1 MIQLPHYRPRLG
13 ALGFG
18 LLWVASPLA
27 AQRSDLPA
35 AEQAIVKAVDA
46 QGRQA
51 VALLERIVNINSGSM
66 NLAGVRAVG
75 AVLRAELDSL
85 GFVTRWEDGTPYQ
98 RAGHLIAERTGTGP
112 RLLLIGHLDT
122 VFEPDSPFQHFEM
135 VDATHARGPGVIDM
149 KGGDVIIVQ
158 ALKALRDAGQLDR
171 MSITVVMHGDEEHS
185 GEPIGLARRAL
196 IEAARTADIAIGFE
210 DGDGDPKTAVIA
222 RRGTSSWLLETTGTA
237 GHSSQVFRPDIGAG
251 AIYEA
256 ARVVNGFRERMAGEQ
271 YLTFNPGVILGG
283 TAATLD
289 VENARGTAF
298 GKTNVIAAEAVVSGD
313 LRTLAPEQLARAKAT
328 MEEIVSQPLPGT
340 HSTITFDDGYPP
352 MAPTDGNRRLLA
364 RFDEVSRDLGFGPVT
379 PVDPGAAG
387 AADVSFTAGLVTMA
401 MDGLGLSGRDGHSA
415 QETADLSTIPMLTKR
430 AAVLF
435 HRLTSPPTP

>member
-1 MIQLPHYRPRLG
+1 MIQPRRCRPFFE
-13 ALGFG
+13 ALTFG
-18 LLWVASPLA
+18 LLWSAGPLA
-27 AQRSDLPA
+27 AQTTLPA
-35 AEQAIVKAVDA
+35 SEQAIVKAVDA
-46 QGRQA
+46 RGDEA

-66 NLAGVRAVG
+66 NLAGVREVG
-75 AVLRAELDSL
+75 AVLRAELDGL

-122 VFEPDSPFQHFEM
+122 VFEPDSPFQRFQK

-158 ALKALRDAGQLDR
+158 ALKALKDAGQLDR

-196 IEAARTADIAIGFE
+196 IEAARAADIAIGFE

-222 RRGTSSWLLETTGTA
+222 RRGTSSWLLRTTGTP

-256 ARVVNGFRERMAGEQ
+256 ARVINAFREQMAGEP
-271 YLTFNPGVILGG
+271 YLTFNPGVVLGG
-283 TAATLD
+283 TSALLD

-298 GKTNVIAAEAVVSGD
+298 GKTNVIAAETVVSGD
-313 LRTLAPEQLARAKAT
+313 LRTLSPEQLARAKAT
-328 MEEIVSQPLPGT
+328 MTGIVAQSLPGT
-340 HSTITFDDGYPP
+340 RSTITFDDGYPP

-364 RFDEVSRDLGFGPVT
+364 RFDQVSRDLGFGPVT

-387 AADVSFTAGLVTMA
+387 AADVSFAADLVDMA
-401 MDGLGLSGRDGHSA
+401 MDGLGLSGTDGHSP
-415 QETADLSTIPMLTKR
+415 QETADLSTLPMLTKR

-435 HRLTSPPTP
+435 HRLTTPPTP

>member
-1 MIQLPHYRPRLG
+1 MIQPLRCRPCLE
-13 ALGFG
+13 ALTFG
-18 LLWVASPLA
+18 LLWSAGPLA
-27 AQRSDLPA
+27 AQATLPA
-35 AEQAIVKAVDA
+35 SEQAIVRAVDA
-46 QGRQA
+46 RGDEA

-66 NLAGVRAVG
+66 NLAGVREVG
-75 AVLRAELDSL
+75 AVLRAELDGL

-122 VFEPDSPFQHFEM
+122 VFEPDSPFQRFQK

-196 IEAARTADIAIGFE
+196 IEAARAADIAIGFE

-222 RRGTSSWLLETTGTA
+222 RRGTSSWLLKTTGTA

-256 ARVVNGFRERMAGEQ
+256 ARAVNTFRERMAGEP
-271 YLTFNPGVILGG
+271 YLTFNPGVVLGG
-283 TAATLD
+283 TSATLD
-289 VENARGTAF
+289 VENARGNAF
-298 GKTNVIAAEAVVSGD
+298 GKTNVIAAETVVSGD
-313 LRTLAPEQLARAKAT
+313 LRTLSPEQLARAKAT
-328 MEEIVSQPLPGT
+328 MTEIVSQPLPGT
-340 HSTITFDDGYPP
+340 RSTITFDDGYPP

-364 RFDEVSRDLGFGPVT
+364 RFDQVSRDLGFGPVT

-387 AADVSFTAGLVTMA
+387 AADVSFAAGLVDMA
-401 MDGLGLSGRDGHSA
+401 MDGLGLSGTDGHSP
-415 QETADLSTIPMLTKR
+415 QETADLSTLPMLTKR

-435 HRLTSPPTP
+435 HRLTMPPTP